1 MKKIDQLVLRN
12 FIGPFVLTFL
22 ITLFIFV
29 MQFLWMYI
37 DDLVGKGL
45 EWYIVLELIS
55 YASASFVPLAL
66 PLAVLLS
73 SIMTYGSLGEHY
85 ELVALK
91 AAGVSLYRFQ
101 LPLMVVAVLISL
113 TAFYFG
119 NVLLPKANL
128 KFSALLH
135 TVRNQKPALNIK
147 EGIFYTDIEGYSIRV
162 TDKEEDNR
170 TIHDVLI
177 YDHTNGNNDNV
188 LAAKRG
194 EMFTQ
199 DNNRYLVLR
208 LYDGHRYNE
217 GKPGIG
223 GSELYEHYS
232 TSFKVFEKWF
242 DLSDLQF
249 QKEDENTWS
258 NHYRMLNLT
267 QLQSAIDTLVMERNK
282 RIEDYQANVAQFLK
296 ARDHQLDT
304 IKTVAVNDSL
314 KAVWNKELVQ
324 LPVKELELR
333 AYEKALQEARN
344 VKSFSGVAMRDYD
357 YRMKNIRKHLV
368 EWHRKFSLS
377 FACLVMFMI
386 GAPLGAII
394 RKGGLGLP
402 LLLSIILFV
411 VFHVS
416 SMGGEKMAEKAV
428 LAPFF
433 GVWLPNLL
441 LLPLGIFLLVK
452 ARDDS
457 PLFTMDWYF
466 SLLRKIKPHTAT
478 NEKTTT

>member
-1 MKKIDQLVLRN
+1 MKKLDGLVLRN
-12 FIGPFVLTFL
+12 FVGPFVLTFL

-85 ELVALK
+85 ELVAMK
-91 AAGVSLYRFQ
+91 AAGISLQRFL
-101 LPLMVVAVLISL
+101 LPLMIVAVLISGS
-113 TAFYFG
+113 AFYFG

-177 YDHTNGNNDNV
+177 YDHTDGNNDNV
-188 LAAKRG
+188 LSAKTG

-217 GKPGIG
+217 GKPGVG
-223 GSELYEHYS
+223 GRELYEHYS
-232 TSFKVFEKWF
+232 THFKVFEKWF

-249 QKEDENTWS
+249 QKQDENTWS
-258 NHYRMLNLT
+258 NHYRMLNLA
-267 QLQSAIDTLVMERNK
+267 QLQSAIDTLVMERDK
-282 RIEDYQANVAQFLK
+282 RIVDYDQNITQFIRQQN
-296 ARDHQLDT
+296 AGLDT
-304 IKTVAVNDSL
+304 LKTVEVNDSL
-314 KAVWNKELVQ
+314 STLWQ
-324 LPVKELELR
+324 SELR
-333 AYEKALQEARN
+333 QFPTKERELQAYEKALNNARN
-344 VKSFSGVAMRDYD
+344 VKSFSGVATRDLE
-357 YRMKNIRKHLV
+357 YRQKNIRKHLV

-377 FACLVMFMI
+377 FACLVMFFI

-416 SMGGEKMAEKAV
+416 SMGGEKMAEKNV
-428 LAPFF
+428 LTPFI
-433 GVWLPNLL
+433 GIWLPNFILM
-441 LLPLGIFLLVK
+441 PLGVWLLVK

-457 PLFTMDWYF
+457 PLFTLDWYF
-466 SLLRKIKPHTAT
+466 GIIRKIKARKPHA
-478 NEKTTT
+478 KPAA